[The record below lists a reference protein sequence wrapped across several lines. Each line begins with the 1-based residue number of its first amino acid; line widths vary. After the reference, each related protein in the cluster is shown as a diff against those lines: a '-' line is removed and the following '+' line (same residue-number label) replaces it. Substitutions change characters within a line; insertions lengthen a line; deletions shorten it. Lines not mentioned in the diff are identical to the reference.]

1 VIRNA
6 SLILYYL
13 GIAACAGAQ
22 TTVEGTIVSTAGA
35 GVASANVQLMS
46 TTLGKNYSVTA
57 DARGQF
63 VIEDVKAGTYVFGYF
78 ASHYLMAIRLSPPVV
93 QIADGGG
100 PVKLEG
106 HMDPMPRISGRV
118 VDTDGEPVRKARVS
132 LMPGIRVDTDG
143 SGRFELPANPG
154 TFLLSVA
161 APVDMKGPAPD
172 PDSGRARVWARTFY
186 PGVTLQDTASK
197 ITLRVGDV
205 LDVQIKM
212 EAVPAHDVRGVLLN
226 PDGTA
231 AAHVAI
237 TLADDLPP
245 AEGRRTQSDSDGAF
259 EFKGVADGEWYVW
272 GGRQDGVAK
281 PRAGAWIDIAGKD
294 IEGLNM
300 ALAVPFAVRGRVVTE
315 APDGTPALQSP
326 LVAVVPHAG
335 SRHTESAPLMTFM
348 LMPPPTGSLQAT
360 KAQQRMVGA
369 FLLNQELAISAEPDA
384 TGNFTLPDVDAGRY
398 RIAATVPPAPYYLD
412 SIRLG
417 EIDVASAEV
426 EISSGTVPITVVY
439 KTNGGSVTGTVD
451 NCSLGTVLL
460 VPVEPERQSFGFL
473 RSARC
478 NASGRYQIAAVR
490 PGDYYAVPFA
500 GNATS
505 PSLDAAL
512 YGPGNRITVRAGETT
527 LADLH

>member
-1 VIRNA
+1 MIRNA

-22 TTVEGTIVSTAGA
+22 TRVEGTIVSTAGA

-46 TTLGKNYSVTA
+46 TTLGKSYSVTA
-57 DARGQF
+57 DARGHF

-78 ASHYLMAIRLSPPVV
+78 ASHYLMAIRLSPPIV

-100 PVKLEG
+100 PVRLEG

-118 VDTDGEPVRKARVS
+118 VDADGEPVPKAHVS

-154 TFLLSVA
+154 TCVLSVTPA
-161 APVDMKGPAPD
+161 IDMKAPAPD
-172 PDSGRARVWARTFY
+172 PDSGRARVWTRTYY
-186 PGVTLQDTASK
+186 PGVALQETASK
-197 ITLRVGDV
+197 ITLRLGDL

-212 EAVPAHDVRGVLLN
+212 QAVAAHDVRGVLLN
-226 PDGTA
+226 TDGTPA
-231 AAHVAI
+231 TKVAI
-237 TLADDLPP
+237 TLAEDLPP
-245 AEGRRTQSDSDGAF
+245 AEGRRTVSDGEGAF
-259 EFKGVADGEWYVW
+259 EFRGVPDGEWYL
-272 GGRQDGVAK
+272 GARPEK
-281 PRAGAWIDIAGKD
+281 LRAGTWINVAGQD
-294 IEGLNM
+294 IEHLKMTLG
-300 ALAVPFAVRGRVVTE
+300 APFTVHGRVVTE
-315 APDGTPALQSP
+315 APDSTPALQSP
-326 LVAVVPHAG
+326 LVSVVPHAG
-335 SRHTESAPLMTFM
+335 SRHRESAPLMSFM
-348 LMPPPTGSLQAT
+348 LMPPQTGTLQAA

-384 TGNFTLPDVDAGRY
+384 AGNFTLPDVDAGRY

-412 SIRLG
+412 SIRMG

-426 EISSGTVPITVVY
+426 EISSGAVPITVVY
-439 KTNGGSVTGTVD
+439 KTNSGSVNGTVD

-478 NASGRYQIAAVR
+478 NVSGRYQIAAVR

-500 GNATS
+500 GNSGAL
-505 PSLDAAL
+505 SLDASL

-527 LADLH
+527 VADLH